1 MKHKLLLIISLG
13 LFLFSCGGGSD
24 SVTQAVTTTSIT
36 SISNSTGAS
45 GTYTLSASGLEGK
58 EVYALIT
65 NDNLSSSSNL
75 TVSISGISSMTSSTK
90 SSTVSKDEMLP
101 RIDIDGKFTK
111 NLPTPIKGA
120 NLSTSKSSTVSKSY
134 TIGTSYKTFAVTL
147 TNNSNSSSSDTET
160 TVTATLRAQN
170 VGTRTVNIWVDNS
183 ATLNNTYITNILNN
197 FSVNTNNIYSTLTN
211 IYGAEWASHSYSNL
225 IPYTGEIDI
234 LITPLNQYYNSSA
247 SGFVMGYFAPMDT
260 FTQTYLN
267 STYPSAGYVSNESNM
282 FYMDSN
288 LFFKTTSL
296 TAEENTYYHDEIY
309 STLAHEFTHM
319 LMWYQKYVLRNA
331 SADTW
336 LDETMAM
343 ISEDLMDDNITL
355 ESGTLEGS
363 KSRIDGF
370 NTTYNNIPVIDKD
383 NSYDLEN
390 YASDG
395 VFGLYLTRAYGT
407 SSLAFLKNIMQS
419 TYTSYDAIENATG
432 ESFSTIL
439 QYYAKALMLSS
450 DSSVIG
456 TKITMNKTF
465 STSYGTYTYNFEPVN
480 IFNTSYYNTFNYLS
494 SAVEGSGTSFRKLK
508 GSTGATGN
516 WTFTI
521 PNNNMPFQIIVKNA
535 DGTFD
540 STTSATLN
548 SAIVKN

>member
-1 MKHKLLLIISLG
+1 MKYKLLLIMSLT

-24 SVTQAVTTTSIT
+24 SVTQAVNTTSIT

-65 NDNLSSSSNL
+65 NANLSSSSSEIINI
-75 TVSISGISSMTSSTK
+75 TGVSSMVSSSK

-111 NLPTPIKGA
+111 NLPELVKGKSVTT
-120 NLSTSKSSTVSKSY
+120 LKSSTVSKSY
-134 TIGTSYKTFAVTL
+134 TVGTSEDFAVTL
-147 TNNSNSSSSDTET
+147 TNNSSSGSDTEGT
-160 TVTATLRAQN
+160 ITATLIAQN
-170 VGTRTVNIWVDNS
+170 VGTRTVNIWVKEGTVIDN
-183 ATLNNTYITNILNN
+183 AYVTNLLEN
-197 FSVNTNNIYSTLTN
+197 FAKNDDNIYSTLTN
-211 IYGAEWASHSYSNL
+211 IYGAEWGTHSYSNL

-234 LITPLNQYYNSSA
+234 LVTPLNQYYDSSA
-247 SGFVMGYFAPMDT
+247 SGFVMGYFAPVDT
-260 FTQTYLN
+260 FKQTYLDE
-267 STYPSAGYVSNESNM
+267 TYGSSVHTSNERNM
-282 FYMDSN
+282 FYIDSN
-288 LFFKTTSL
+288 LFFKNTSL
-296 TAEENTYYHDEIY
+296 SAEKEAYYHDEIY

-319 LMWYQKYVLRNA
+319 LMWYQKYILRSS
-331 SADTW
+331 SAETW

-343 ISEDLMDDNITL
+343 ISEDLMDDKITL

-363 KSRIDGF
+363 KSRIDEF
-370 NTTYNNIPVIDKD
+370 NATYNNIPVIDKD
-383 NSYDLEN
+383 SSYDLEN

-419 TYTSYDAIENATG
+419 TYTSYDAIENVTG

-439 QYYAKALMLSS
+439 QNYGKALMLSS
-450 DSSVIG
+450 DSTITSS
-456 TKITMNKTF
+456 KISMNKTF
-465 STSYGTYTYNFEPVN
+465 STSYGSYTYNFEPVN
-480 IFNTSYYNTFNYLS
+480 IFNTSSYNTFNYLS
-494 SAVEGSGTSFRKLK
+494 SAVEGSGTSFRKIK
-508 GSTGATGN
+508 VSTGATGD

-521 PNNNMPFQIIVKNA
+521 PSNNMPFQIIVKNA

-540 STTSATLN
+540 SATSSTLN